1 MPPPVA
7 SKNQRYK
14 PHPRVIWQYI
24 TVDTIGFAI
33 LWLMLLLRFPS
44 LGFVFPLLLPL
55 SYLYVYLW
63 YRYFSYELR
72 PKELVIMKGI
82 IKKHIAVISYSRIQ
96 NIDIV
101 MTLLERLFGLATIK
115 IQTAGKSGVAGAE
128 GLIPGLRK
136 QRAFQLRKILLSYA
150 NQKEMGNSLATSP
163 SSPVP
168 RQLSPKTVWLFFLS
182 DFTSL
187 VFPALIAISGIAAF
201 SIYIGIH
208 ARLHIREMFILPG
221 AFAAVISVIFIIP
234 PSLLS
239 LIWNYLWWRSFR
251 YYITPQEIQVEKGVI
266 NRKFTAVPY
275 SRVQNIDIY
284 RSLLHRLLGLSSLS
298 IQTAGKSGVAGAELT
313 IPGLL
318 ARDAESLREE
328 VLNYVHRSSQN
339 SRESSAAGL

>member
-187 VFPALIAISGIAAF
+187 VFPMLLIALAAIVV
-201 SIYIGIH
+201 SIIY
-208 ARLHIREMFILPG
+208 ARLHIREMFILTTV
-221 AFAAVISVIFIIP
+221 FAILVFMILVIPLSLF
-234 PSLLS
+234 SLLS

-275 SRVQNIDIY
+275 SRVQNIGIY